1 MKKRVFLICVLTV
14 LVAALSV
21 TAASCDI
28 FEKEAVDLSS
38 KDIRITF
45 IGKSEFEY
53 NGLPQTPPIRLI
65 NGNDLIEEY
74 YYGENNDNIAV
85 EYTDNVNVG
94 MATVTVTPGKSGK
107 YTGKAVAHFEIVASS
122 AKAEAGDYQS
132 LKEYLDVGGY
142 VQIDMTADITVP
154 EGETLTVGN
163 GVTVVAN
170 GHAIVNDGRIDNSGE
185 IRFSEYGEGNR
196 LVNNGRIDN
205 KGKILLYVSEQEAQV
220 FANEG
225 EFFNTGEIYLNG
237 KDGNRLV
244 AENNGSFEND
254 GDLNLNTHADFFNYG
269 DFDNAGYVRASG
281 EAKFYTN
288 SDVPGNTFN
297 GLVRRYPIEEF
308 IIYLSDEAVEYCGS
322 EIRPAINFEKE
333 GYHVDYG
340 DYDATFE
347 NNVNVG
353 TATVKIVATKDSKA
367 FFGETTL
374 TFEIK
379 KGKVTVTDRE
389 GFYAAIANPN
399 YNEIKLISSYSYGN
413 FFDEG
418 FTVPEGLNLYISA
431 PADEGFRGTVVNNG
445 TISVLNDKGLKVYG
459 TLENNGEIISKH
471 IVNRGTVENNGT
483 ITLGDGESYSGNMT
497 NAGEITLDEKGTLY
511 AGGDTDE
518 AKEFVND
525 GTVTALGTVYVNHKL
540 TNNGTFENNGDLF
553 VFSTGSVSA
562 TKAVVNVGNVY
573 LNEESDA
580 FAGGVVT
587 VKQQIQQ
594 SDIEIANLQ
603 SLVYDGSKKE
613 AYVRIAGGI
622 SDKYDVVYK
631 KGVTEIDYLLDAG
644 AYNLTVTFRE
654 DSKVFKGSVT
664 VEFFVGR
671 AETSVNSYEALVD
684 ALDNYNYYKVTYNST
699 YLKGDLEVREGYLL
713 VIPEGGSLYNGEYSV
728 VVNGSV
734 ENNGEYVNTFAS
746 ATLTVNDGGSFV
758 NNGSCYFNDVVPE
771 GVSGNGTVYVREDI
785 EQSTI
790 LTLTETQVVYC
801 MENGYIKTEPPDFTL
816 TTVEGGG
823 EVDEGDYS
831 SFCTNYYEI
840 STEGDLAKLTVRASM
855 TSTKYYG
862 EVSAEYSV
870 LPGETTVA
878 NFEELKTALD
888 NIKDGT
894 ELCNFGR
901 ITLTADI
908 SAGEIKNNLTLT
920 IASNCTLA
928 IGDHNL
934 DLYNED
940 YLWYDLNIINNGKV
954 TTAGGSF
961 SYVGVMY
968 NNEGGGKIIGY
979 AANADDLERYARAC
993 DETYLTA
1000 DIAEEVSLFTATSS
1014 GGAVVIDTCGFDIA
1028 KITVKL
1034 QGIRSITIKSS
1045 VAGSVIGGEQYQDN
1059 GIYCEEINKKITLTL
1074 VNLTIYGIEF
1084 NYLADESDVVIDESC
1099 VVIN

>member
-269 DFDNAGYVRASG
+269 GFENAGYVRASG

-699 YLKGDLEVREGYLL
+699 YLKGNLEVREGYLL

-785 EQSTI
+785 AQSAI

-816 TTVEGGG
+816 TTDEGGG

-908 SAGEIKNNLTLT
+908 DVEGNRTEQTLVIPT
-920 IASNCTLA
+920 NVTLVLGNHR
-928 IGDHNL
+928 I
-934 DLYNED
+934 DLSPEGTFDENVFLE
-940 YLWYDLNIINNGKV
+940 NNGV
-954 TTAGGSF
+954 IEMT
-961 SYVGVMY
+961 SYNIDCSKRTG
-968 NNEGGGKIIGY
+968 NGKYIGY
-979 AANADDLERYARAC
+979 ASTASALSSLATQC
-993 DETYLTA
+993 DEVYLTA
-1000 DIAEEVSLFTATSS
+1000 DITEEVRLYANTSAI
-1014 GGAVVIDTCGFDIA
+1014 GECVIDACGFDIQR
-1028 KITVKL
+1028 ITVKM
-1034 QGIRSITIKSS
+1034 QGRKNYTIKSS
-1045 VAGSVIGGEQYQDN
+1045 VQGSVIGGEGYSDS
-1059 GIYCEEINKKITLTL
+1059 GIYCEEINSKSTLTL
-1074 VNLTIYGIEF
+1074 ADVKVYGIEY
-1084 NYLADESDVVIDESC
+1084 NYPASEENVVIEQSC
-1099 VVIN
+1099 TVIG